1 MKRKTCTLYLSREEY
16 GVILDAL
23 IRFKNKLTRQGRYT
37 DIVDEVILALLSEL
51 RRIQHSPAARAVA
64 VLGKHLVPFNNDRI
78 PFSCLP

>member
-37 DIVDEVILALLSEL
+37 DIVDEVILALLDAKTKRVYIS
-51 RRIQHSPAARAVA
+51 I
-64 VLGKHLVPFNNDRI
+64 
-78 PFSCLP
+78 SCS

>member
-37 DIVDEVILALLSEL
+37 DIVDDVGHA
-51 RRIQHSPAARAVA
+51 QAAPFHSQA
-64 VLGKHLVPFNNDRI
+64 G
-78 PFSCLP
+78 

>member
-37 DIVDEVILALLSEL
+37 DIVDEVILALLDAKTKRVYILIS
-51 RRIQHSPAARAVA
+51 HT
-64 VLGKHLVPFNNDRI
+64 
-78 PFSCLP
+78 